1 MLEVFDCIMAEYT
14 VYDWQCLDRPCAA
27 AYKEYDH
34 RVVMCVENIL
44 RTYGRIENAEQLRV
58 LFAHLDANL
67 EPKEL
72 GR

>member
-1 MLEVFDCIMAEYT
+1 MLEVFDCIMAEYEANN
-14 VYDWQCLDRPCAA
+14 WQSLDRPCAV
-27 AYKEYDH
+27 AYKMFDH
-34 RVVMCVENIL
+34 RVVMCVEQIL